1 MHLLLK
7 SELHKYQS
15 EFAAYLRG
23 IEAPDKGNEAA
34 LKLFQRQLKVVST
47 FLIKLTEAVDRKAQ
61 TIVLDQELLDT
72 LSSKYSSLHKKV
84 KYEEEANILLAMNVA
99 TILESNVSKQGN
111 IQAVLLDILSSK
123 SVPFVALSN
132 DSSKK
137 FSEAYQN
144 LEA

>member
-1 MHLLLK
+1 M
-7 SELHKYQS
+7 
-15 EFAAYLRG
+15 
-23 IEAPDKGNEAA
+23 
-34 LKLFQRQLKVVST
+34 
-47 FLIKLTEAVDRKAQ
+47 
-61 TIVLDQELLDT
+61 
-72 LSSKYSSLHKKV
+72 SSKYSRLHKKV

-111 IQAVLLDILSSK
+111 IQAVLLDIVSSK